1 MQKPRVIRRHAIFKR
16 QYRRVV
22 AATSEFH
29 TMPAAAQWSLLR
41 AQLVTEAA
49 AGQSSLVEVLDSR
62 SSRRDEVLA
71 GLEDARQQD
80 IADPL
85 LRVRDRS

>member
-22 AATSEFH
+22 AATAEFH
-29 TMPAAAQWSLLR
+29 SLPVTAQWSLLR

-49 AGQSSLVEVLDSR
+49 AGRSSLVEVLDSR

-80 IADPL
+80 TAAAL